1 MSKKENVI
9 RVEFCRGSSPSI
21 DVYLDGEVQPVSLFR
36 GIVEPTSEALSEK
49 EIEVVIH
56 ILTSKKRI
64 MSIQRNFPQQYNEM
78 LTELI
83 EVQRKRYG
91 KRVKKDKKRRLGY
104 GVSGG
109 KLEEIL
115 GDYFNIQDVHIDSIY
130 VGSNKYGVER
140 IDSNGRHLVHLS
152 FHEEIEDE

>member
-1 MSKKENVI
+1 MFKKEDV
-9 RVEFCRGSSPSI
+9 RCVKFCRGSSPSI
-21 DVYLDGEVQPVSLFR
+21 DVYLAGEVQPVSLFR
-36 GIVEPTSEALSEK
+36 DIVEHTSEALSEK

-56 ILTSKKRI
+56 ILTSKKRV
-64 MSIQRNFPQQYNEM
+64 MSMQRNFPQIYNKM

-104 GVSGG
+104 SVSGG

-115 GDYFNIQDVHIDSIY
+115 GEYANIPNVHIDSIY

-140 IDSNGRHLVHLS
+140 IGSNVRHLVHLS
-152 FHEEIEDE
+152 FHEVKEDE